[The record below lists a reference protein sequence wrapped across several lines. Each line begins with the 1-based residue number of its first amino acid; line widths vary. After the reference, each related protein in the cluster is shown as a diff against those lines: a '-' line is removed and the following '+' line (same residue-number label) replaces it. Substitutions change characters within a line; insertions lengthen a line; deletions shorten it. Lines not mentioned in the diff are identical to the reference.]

1 MKKFL
6 ILLFAVFLL
15 VSFTSCDTQKKIDEA
30 VEEAVDKA
38 LAEQME
44 TMLSIKDSWAV
55 SCRYDDITAHMDE
68 GKYDLSLY
76 SNNAEIKDCIIRILA
91 DSTNT
96 LYNSSYW
103 TIKSASGTVSIVK
116 SDEESDDNESTLTL
130 TGVSI
135 EATYTYKNKEVS
147 LTLDGEIYR
156 KLIVVD
162 DDKRIFD
169 VERKMTG
176 FKENGTQY
184 KDIELS
190 YRSSGDHDLG
200 TDYSLL
206 TFKKAVCD
214 GKDIDVDFM
223 NTYFGLQ

>member
-6 ILLFAVFLL
+6 IALFAVFLL

-55 SCRYDDITAHMDE
+55 SYRYDDHTANVDE

-76 SNNAEIKDCIIRILA
+76 SSDATIKDCIIRILA

-96 LYNSSYW
+96 LYNSNYW
-103 TIKSASGTVSIVK
+103 TIKSASGTVSIVE
-116 SDEESDDNESTLTL
+116 SEEESGDNERTLTL

-135 EATYTYKNKEVS
+135 EATYEGKDVS

-162 DDKRIFD
+162 EDKRIFD

-214 GKDIDVDFM
+214 GKNIDVDFM